1 MSLAFAALLW
11 IHIIGAVGWLG
22 AGMVFAML
30 IGPTLPSLTPAS
42 RGDLIVKL
50 LPKYIMWVQIFT
62 LITPI
67 FGLVLV
73 LDISHGNMSVF
84 SLSPALDNHFGFY
97 ITLGALLSLVAWGL
111 VFGFVTPTARRIVW
125 FTKEVMKNPTSP
137 PPAGL
142 LKANARLRVLSTIG
156 LIVLFLIVACMV
168 YAATS
173 P

>member
-1 MSLAFAALLW
+1 
-11 IHIIGAVGWLG
+11 
-22 AGMVFAML
+22 MVFAML
-30 IGPTLPSLTPAS
+30 IGPTLPSLTPGS
-42 RGDLIVKL
+42 RGELLVKL
-50 LPKYIMWVQIFT
+50 LPKYITWVQIFT

-67 FGLVLV
+67 FGLTL
-73 LDISHGNMSVF
+73 LLYISHGNMNVF
-84 SLSPALDNHFGFY
+84 SLSPAADNHFGFF

-125 FTKEVMKNPTSP
+125 FTKEMIKNPTSP

-142 LKANARLRVLSTIG
+142 LKANARLRVLSSTG

-168 YAATS
+168 YASTG